1 MRSQRLAL
9 CRAYGAKCQGNPVDL
24 SLEHGGHSAMPLW
37 GAPHLTFR
45 PQHQI
50 AQFLHLRMI
59 HRSVVGQGQ
68 PRGIE
73 EAGFCAEVLQQARGF
88 FYKQP
93 AERALAGRPVEQQ
106 DAWFVLARARQGLH
120 VVEQGE
126 VKVGQVVCHVY
137 SRSKRADSVQLALE
151 FIMAEAVEGKIEKG
165 FAA

>member
-24 SLEHGGHSAMPLW
+24 RLEHGGHSAMPLW

-59 HRSVVGQGQ
+59 HRSVVG
-68 PRGIE
+68 
-73 EAGFCAEVLQQARGF
+73 
-88 FYKQP
+88 
-93 AERALAGRPVEQQ
+93 
-106 DAWFVLARARQGLH
+106 
-120 VVEQGE
+120 QGE